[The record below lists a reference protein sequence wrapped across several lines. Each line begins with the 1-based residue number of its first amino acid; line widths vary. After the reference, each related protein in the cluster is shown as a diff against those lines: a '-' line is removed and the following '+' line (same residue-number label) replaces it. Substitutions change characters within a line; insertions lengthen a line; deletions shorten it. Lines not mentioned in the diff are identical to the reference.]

1 MCECVIKFK
10 KKKKTAKALPG
21 PQCGWE
27 HHRCVRVC
35 AGVCGGVRVC
45 AHSVSKHLIRTA
57 AYGHLN
63 DCVADGPFKLLIHN
77 PIKATLGEF
86 CAIWLLIQ
94 YLSFCRMMDEVL
106 SAVRASVCVCQCV
119 C

>member
-1 MCECVIKFK
+1 MQMCVD
-10 KKKKTAKALPG
+10 
-21 PQCGWE
+21 
-27 HHRCVRVC
+27 
-35 AGVCGGVRVC
+35 
-45 AHSVSKHLIRTA
+45 SVSKRLIRTA

-106 SAVRASVCVCQCV
+106 SAACASVCVSMCV
-119 C
+119 LYAWCTCPM